1 MLGGLLE
8 AQAPLLLRS
17 HGKAVAAQRSAAQ
30 LRSVRQAEVAR
41 DAADEVHPPSVRACR
56 RTNDR
61 MSSACATMR
70 DQ

>member
-1 MLGGLLE
+1 MPGGLLE

-17 HGKAVAAQRSAAQ
+17 HGKAVAAQ

-61 MSSACATMR
+61 MSSACATVRER